1 MIESGMSLSHMK
13 TDVTI
18 VSHGRVSLDSVPH
31 DCQRCASGKGT
42 VLEGRGHGA
51 GVGVTVFGAFGLRAV
66 AERSY
71 NALRGSVLVVANSRN
86 NSVYKLRS
94 SARRHTHAPQPA
106 LNLRS
111 RPGYRP
117 YVASTDTVLAT

>member
-1 MIESGMSLSHMK
+1 MRAWAMARM
-13 TDVTI
+13 
-18 VSHGRVSLDSVPH
+18 
-31 DCQRCASGKGT
+31 
-42 VLEGRGHGA
+42 A
-51 GVGVTVFGAFGLRAV
+51 GVLSASLRL
-66 AERSY
+66 SSYY

-117 YVASTDTVLAT
+117 YVASTDTVLAA